1 MPSTNKFLK
10 DKTLEALA
18 RLNEPLHENGVTG
31 EFCILDNATRVI
43 AFDVLNTTYNR
54 EADKITASVVL
65 NCARQ
70 VVDEFDFDEDW
81 MNSSTRGFISEL
93 EEVTHE
99 GITILY
105 RKNRRQNPALI
116 SSSHETTLH
125 ESMLFV
131 SDPVEFDEALAD
143 FLDQFNRNPN
153 TEMLEEEP
161 APLAVKLND
170 GGLADA
176 YLASTAAYLCQ
187 NRALRFPSWVNQR
200 SRVLQKP
207 WFAAESPSIKAIFLQ
222 ESPAA
227 FRVRNLFVSA
237 NALQQA

>member
-1 MPSTNKFLK
+1 MPPSNKILK
-10 DKTLEALA
+10 EITLAALA
-18 RLNEPLHENGVTG
+18 RLNERLYENGVTG

-54 EADKITASVVL
+54 EAEKMIEDIVL

-70 VVDEFDFDEDW
+70 VVDEFDFEEDW

-99 GITILY
+99 GVTILY
-105 RKNRRQNPALI
+105 RRNRRQNPALI

-153 TEMLEEEP
+153 TEMLAEEP
-161 APLAVKLND
+161 APLAAKLND

-176 YLASTAAYLCQ
+176 YLASTSTHLCQ
-187 NRALRFPSWVNQR
+187 KRALRFPSWVNQP
-200 SRVLQKP
+200 SRILQKP
-207 WFAAESPSIKAIFLQ
+207 WFAAKTLSIKAILLQ